1 MATLKNN
8 EMYNVT
14 SKFVLVGTK
23 EIENWTDGMP
33 FIIALDNED
42 DFFMNGLEYND
53 YKDME
58 IGEIETNL
66 DDYEGLM
73 LIRIR

>member
-1 MATLKNN
+1 MTTLKSN
-8 EMYNVT
+8 EIYDVT

-23 EIENWTDGMP
+23 GIENWTDGMP

-42 DFFMNGLEYND
+42 DFFMNGLEYDD

-58 IGEIETNL
+58 IGDIETNL
-66 DDYEGLM
+66 DVYEGLM

>member
-8 EMYNVT
+8 EMYDVT

-42 DFFMNGLEYND
+42 DFFMNGLEYDD

-73 LIRIR
+73 LIRIQ